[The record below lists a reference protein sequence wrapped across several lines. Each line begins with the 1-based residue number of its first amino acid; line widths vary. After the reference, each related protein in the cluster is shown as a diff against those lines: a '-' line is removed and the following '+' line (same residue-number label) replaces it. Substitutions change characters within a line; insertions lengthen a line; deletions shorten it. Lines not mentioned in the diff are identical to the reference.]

1 MLAYLTAVA
10 VWSFSMAFFVGPWA
24 IRKRTDDPNGKLTLS
39 LVGLFRRTFREEVKS
54 DEFKGTLKEAM
65 PAFQLPDTAALGAKL
80 EAITAWANSVTPLV
94 NNLAPEALLPMMSQ
108 AIAANYRGGKMRGD
122 GGGGA
127 PTALENAIDDA
138 EWAMSNPDQAQA
150 LAVAHTMIDNLIPV
164 FNWTPARVKQLHEQ
178 ANAAKGSVE
187 GLQRLMAMLE
197 RMNGGAPGV
206 TLVGRSGAGSG
217 WKKDF

>member
-1 MLAYLTAVA
+1 MPEIDPWLLAYLTAVA

-54 DEFKGTLKEAM
+54 DEFKGALKEAM

-80 EAITAWANSVTPLV
+80 EAITTWANSVTPLV
-94 NNLAPEALLPMMSQ
+94 NNLSEGNLLTVVNT
-108 AIAANYRGGKMRGD
+108 AIKSNFQGGKMRGD

-127 PTALENAIDDA
+127 PTALENALNDA
-138 EWAMSNPDQAQA
+138 EWAVTNPDQAQA
-150 LAVAHTMIDNLIPV
+150 LAVAHSTIDNLVPV
-164 FNWTPARVKQLHEQ
+164 FNWSPARVKHLHEQ

-187 GLQRLMAMLE
+187 GLQRLMAMLDKFQ
-197 RMNGGAPGV
+197 GGGV
-206 TLVGRSGAGSG
+206 TRGGRAGAGPV
-217 WKKDF
+217 